1 MSKHL
6 SKKIFSL
13 TKSEVPPKTSTLLH
27 SKTSGDKHQIED
39 RSIERRKELLSF
51 YLQKPTYKSKRQRFD
66 WRTKR
71 FDSEQ
76 STKISE
82 KERHG

>member
-39 RSIERRKELLSF
+39 RSIERRRKE
-51 YLQKPTYKSKRQRFD
+51 QKPTYKSKRQRFD

>member
-39 RSIERRKELLSF
+39 RSIERRKEGAALFLF
-51 YLQKPTYKSKRQRFD
+51 IKANL
-66 WRTKR
+66 
-71 FDSEQ
+71 
-76 STKISE
+76 
-82 KERHG
+82 